1 MGFTILP
8 HAFCCLR
15 CHQDSICIIKRRT
28 AGEAASL
35 KIFAS
40 IGDLQDHFSQIF
52 ISESIFTVNKGSF
65 FIPDFRERFAIST
78 AALFLV
84 ALKEPFCH
92 LLIRFQPESLLFAAF
107 EHNLQLISD
116 KEAGKAKT
124 AKKDI
129 YDDMSTPSVS
139 SDWYFYDVF
148 SYPSVLNIIDRYF
161 PLLYS

>member
-1 MGFTILP
+1 MVFTILSN
-8 HAFCCLR
+8 AFCCIR
-15 CHQDSICIIKRRT
+15 CHQDSICIIKPRT

-35 KIFAS
+35 KIFAR

-65 FIPDFRERFAIST
+65 FILDFRERFTIST
-78 AALFLV
+78 AALFVLA

-116 KEAGKAKT
+116 KEAGKS
-124 AKKDI
+124 KKGEKG
-129 YDDMSTPSVS
+129 Y
-139 SDWYFYDVF
+139 
-148 SYPSVLNIIDRYF
+148 LR
-161 PLLYS
+161 